1 MTRRTIL
8 LAPLFFFLSLTA
20 VAQDY
25 NPDMLSTYSII
36 ARDPAT
42 GEMGMGVQSKAFA
55 VGNRVVDAKGG
66 LGIIAHQAVSN
77 PMYGVIGLE
86 LLQAG
91 MTPQDALDM
100 MVRSDEIRDRRQVAV
115 LDFQG
120 RTAAWTGPGTREWTG
135 HKCGTDYC
143 AQGNSLA
150 GPEVLEQMWRSFE
163 SSTGPLAERLLGA
176 LDAAQA
182 AGGDARGMQGAALL
196 VVKPLAGAAGF
207 SDRAIDIRVDDHKK
221 PLTELRRLLDLARA
235 REMMAQ
241 TGAKLNADDLVGAL
255 EMAVAARDRSPD
267 YDSTWVVLADVYL
280 SMGRK
285 TDALAA
291 LRRAVELNP
300 SNKNMLPR
308 NPKFEALL
316 RDADFM
322 D

>member
-1 MTRRTIL
+1 MIQKLML
-8 LAPLFFFLSLTA
+8 LAPLLFLATLT

-25 NPDMLSTYSII
+25 NPDLLSTYSII

-100 MVRSDEIRDRRQVAV
+100 MVRSDELRDRRQVAV

-196 VVKPLAGAAGF
+196 VVKLLAGAAGF
-207 SDRAIDIRVDDHKK
+207 SDRAIDIRVDDHKM

-241 TGAKLNADDLVGAL
+241 TGAKLNAGDLDGAL
-255 EMAVAARDRSPD
+255 EMALAARDRSPD
-267 YDSTWVVLADVYL
+267 YDSIWVVLAEIYL

-291 LRRAVELNP
+291 LRHAVELNP

>member
-1 MTRRTIL
+1 
-8 LAPLFFFLSLTA
+8 
-20 VAQDY
+20 
-25 NPDMLSTYSII
+25 
-36 ARDPAT
+36 
-42 GEMGMGVQSKAFA
+42 
-55 VGNRVVDAKGG
+55 
-66 LGIIAHQAVSN
+66 
-77 PMYGVIGLE
+77 
-86 LLQAG
+86 
-91 MTPQDALDM
+91 
-100 MVRSDEIRDRRQVAV
+100 
-115 LDFQG
+115 
-120 RTAAWTGPGTREWTG
+120 
-135 HKCGTDYC
+135 
-143 AQGNSLA
+143 
-150 GPEVLEQMWRSFE
+150 MWRSFE

-176 LDAAQA
+176 LEAAQA

-267 YDSTWVVLADVYL
+267 YDSTWVVLGDVYL